1 MNQICAFDGG
11 VNFLFT
17 FSLPARVSQA
27 YMQTEVPASDAEET
41 VAIIYEEN
49 DAAYLYTPLNEE
61 M

>member
-1 MNQICAFDGG
+1 M
-11 VNFLFT
+11 FT

-27 YMQTEVPASDAEET
+27 YMQTDVPVSDAEET

-49 DAAYLYTPLNEE
+49 DAAYLYAPLSEE

>member
-1 MNQICAFDGG
+1 M
-11 VNFLFT
+11 NFLFT

-27 YMQTEVPASDAEET
+27 YMQTDVPASDVEET

-49 DAAYLYTPLNEE
+49 DAAYLYAPLNEE